1 MQMPSR
7 TTRISAAAGVVLAL
21 AAGLGLALWPC
32 AYRGIEVQS
41 GVGTNVER
49 REVCVSLVEQDGA
62 DVLGLLAVPVVLSGA
77 SLVAVRGGWRV
88 IFWVL
93 TLAVLGFCV
102 FSLASVG
109 LFYLPAAGALLL
121 AGIAWGERPQ
131 ADA

>member
-1 MQMPSR
+1 MPTR
-7 TTRISAAAGVVLAL
+7 TTSIGATAGAVLAL

-49 REVCVSLVEQDGA
+49 REVCVSLVEQDGT
-62 DVLGLLAVPVVLSGA
+62 DVLGLLAVPVLLSGA
-77 SLVAVRGGWRV
+77 SLVAVRGGWRG
-88 IFWVL
+88 IFWGL
-93 TLAVLGFCV
+93 TLAVLGFCL

-121 AGIAWGERPQ
+121 AAISWRDAPQ